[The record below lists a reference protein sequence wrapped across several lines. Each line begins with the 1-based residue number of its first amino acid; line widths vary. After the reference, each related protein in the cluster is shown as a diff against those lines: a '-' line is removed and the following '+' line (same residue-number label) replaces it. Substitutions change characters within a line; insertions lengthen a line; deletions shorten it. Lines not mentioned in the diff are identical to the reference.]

1 MKKKS
6 IQVLTTGGTIA
17 MGMDERSG
25 GAVQKLSGEGLLQG
39 IPSLRDEINISV
51 MDVCSKPGPHMTPED
66 VFKMSGLIKQ
76 LFDDGKID
84 GVVVTHGTDTIE
96 ETAYMLDLLNDSDNP
111 IVITGAMRNTSLLS
125 PDGPANLNN
134 AILTAAS
141 DDSCG
146 KGTMV
151 VFNDEVHLARE
162 VTKSSST
169 QLNTFRSPLF
179 GPVGFI
185 YANKVQFIR
194 ERALRETIP
203 AIDVSAQV
211 ELIKFTQG
219 MDTFLLDAVQDERV
233 DGIVFEAA
241 GVGHTS
247 IPVAEKLQE
256 LVEKGK
262 PVIVTSRCYESLV
275 LGDVYAFEGSEKDLH
290 RRGLIFAPGLSGQK
304 ARIKLILALSLSRDL
319 EQIRRIFDEPVHYG
333 S

>member
-1 MKKKS
+1 
-6 IQVLTTGGTIA
+6 
-17 MGMDERSG
+17 
-25 GAVQKLSGEGLLQG
+25 
-39 IPSLRDEINISV
+39 
-51 MDVCSKPGPHMTPED
+51 MTPED
-66 VFKMSGLIKQ
+66 VFKMSGLIKK
-76 LFDDGKID
+76 LFDDGKVD

-96 ETAYMLDLLNDSDNP
+96 ETAYMLDLLIDNDNP

-141 DDSCG
+141 EDARG

-151 VFNDEVHLARE
+151 VFNDEVHLGRE

-185 YANKVQFIR
+185 YANKVQFVR
-194 ERALRETIP
+194 ERALREFIP

-219 MDTFLLDAVQDERV
+219 MDTFLLDAVQDKRV
-233 DGIVFEAA
+233 DGVIFEAA

-256 LVEKGK
+256 LVENGK
-262 PVIVTSRCYESLV
+262 PVILTSRCYESLV
-275 LGDVYAFEGSEKDLH
+275 LGDAYAFEGSEKDLH
-290 RRGLIFAPGLSGQK
+290 KRGLIFAPGLSGQK

-319 EQIRRIFDEPVHYG
+319 EQIRRIFDEPVRYG
-333 S
+333 D